1 MIEQGKCQD
10 YFVEKLPSPGF
21 HLTARSNRRCFVASP
36 VRISPAEAREKAVS
50 KDALLVCAC
59 DDGDQLRRIKLE
71 GSITL
76 SELRGRLPG
85 LTKEQGLIFY
95 CA

>member
-1 MIEQGKCQD
+1 M
-10 YFVEKLPSPGF
+10 
-21 HLTARSNRRCFVASP
+21 ASP
-36 VRISPAEAREKAVS
+36 VRISPADAREKVVS
-50 KDALLVCAC
+50 KEMLLVCAYE
-59 DDGDQLRRIKLE
+59 DGDQLRRVKLE

-76 SELRGRLPG
+76 SELRGRLSG

>member
-1 MIEQGKCQD
+1 M
-10 YFVEKLPSPGF
+10 
-21 HLTARSNRRCFVASP
+21 ASP